1 MLYFRFRENANNCG
15 TQAAAAARANAN
27 LKKNHNKFFHFVTFC
42 HRHSSEYC
50 VVSHFSSSPCLH
62 CISFTFYAQIPCMD
76 THFILLVFDKWHTH
90 LNAHILTSNLI
101 LHFHPNVV
109 VVRVFIISFIHSFL
123 CVCQFS
129 NDVNKPILT
138 SIDVYF
144 AAFSRYSHCALAIY
158 AENWVRQNHSSAY
171 IIASTRNLFFLLALF
186 GRALNQTN
194 WTLAIQIH

>member
-1 MLYFRFRENANNCG
+1 MSTTDSNGFCRKALNRIQLAFICVSSFRRLLYFCIRLMLYFRFRENANNCG

-27 LKKNHNKFFHFVTFC
+27 LKKNHNKFFLFVTFC

-101 LHFHPNVV
+101 LHFHPIVV
-109 VVRVFIISFIHSFL
+109 VVRVFIILFIHSFL
-123 CVCQFS
+123 CVCVCVCDNF
-129 NDVNKPILT
+129 PMT
-138 SIDVYF
+138 
-144 AAFSRYSHCALAIY
+144 
-158 AENWVRQNHSSAY
+158 
-171 IIASTRNLFFLLALF
+171 
-186 GRALNQTN
+186 
-194 WTLAIQIH
+194 